1 MKYYLASDD
10 LYIEITASV
19 FNQIQLQADGEYP
32 NENGGMLAGRY
43 SADRHTVYIEKVVVP
58 MEKLTGRTTFMR
70 NTKGLEKVWNQLAK
84 EGLRYVGEWHSHPN
98 GSTQYSGTDLAAMI
112 DIEKEVAIE
121 NPILLIMGVR
131 SSGLSAHTFY
141 CYKNNKLLEYKKMI
155 DLKELFGGLQKQMLA
170 SLNVDREFIGHPGS
184 KGDAT
189 EQRWIEF
196 LRTYLPDRYKVD
208 KAIVI
213 DSTGNVSEQMDVVI
227 YDAIYTPFIFNQD
240 GFMYIPAESVYAVFE
255 VKQDV
260 KGYIVYAAQKVE
272 SVRKLK
278 RTSIEMVAS
287 GRRTPARPLT
297 KIIGG
302 ILTTTSSYSGNET
315 VRNQLKRLKGFQTLD
330 LGCICDMGS
339 FYVDYN
345 ETQPIDIDPTKDVK
359 ENRKYIEQIYESREV
374 KVNGIK
380 FSDKDVSLFTF
391 FLQLVS
397 YLKSIGTVPAIDINA
412 YLKAINAKIDEEV

>member
-1 MKYYLASDD
+1 MKYYLASED
-10 LYIEITASV
+10 LYIELTASV
-19 FNQIQLQADGEYP
+19 FNQIQLQAEGEYP

-43 SADRHTVYIEKVVVP
+43 SADRHKVYMEKVVVP

-121 NPILLIMGVR
+121 NPILLIVGVR

-155 DLKELFGGLQKQMLA
+155 DLKELFCGLQKQMLS
-170 SLNVDREFIGHPGS
+170 SLDVDREFIGHPGS

-213 DSTGNVSEQMDVVI
+213 DSTGNVSKQMDVVI

-260 KGYIVYAAQKVE
+260 KGYIDYAAQRVE

-287 GRRTPARPLT
+287 GRRTPAAPLT

-302 ILTTTSSYSGNET
+302 ILTTTSSYSGQET
-315 VRNQLKRLKGFQTLD
+315 IKKQLRELKGYQTLD
-330 LGCICDMGS
+330 LGCICDSGS
-339 FYVDYN
+339 FYVDYD
-345 ETQPIDIDPTKDVK
+345 EQKPEGLDPMKDIK
-359 ENRKYIEQIYESREV
+359 EKRKYIEQVYASREV
-374 KVNGIK
+374 KEIK
-380 FSDKDVSLFTF
+380 FSDNEVSLFTF

-412 YLKAINAKIDEEV
+412 YLKAIHAKIDEEI

>member
-10 LYIEITASV
+10 LYIEIKASV
-19 FNQIQLQADGEYP
+19 FNQIKLQAEGEYP

-58 MEKLTGRTTFMR
+58 VEKLTGRTTFMCKT
-70 NTKGLEKVWNQLAK
+70 NGLEKVWEQLSQ

-98 GSTQYSGTDLAAMI
+98 GSTQYSGSDLAAMI

-121 NPILLIMGVR
+121 NPILMIVGVR
-131 SSGLSAHTFY
+131 GCRLSALTFY

-155 DLKELFGGLQKQMLA
+155 DLRELFNGLQTQMLA
-170 SLNVDREFIGHPGS
+170 SLNVDRVFIEHPGS

-189 EQRWIEF
+189 EQRWIDF

-213 DSTGNVSEQMDVVI
+213 DSTGNVSEQMDIVI

-260 KGYIVYAAQKVE
+260 KGYIDYAAQKVE
-272 SVRKLK
+272 SVRRLK
-278 RTSIEMVAS
+278 RTSVEMVNS
-287 GRRTPARPLT
+287 GRRTSARPLT

-302 ILTTTSSYSGNET
+302 ILTTTSSYSGTET
-315 VRNQLKRLKGFQTLD
+315 VSKQLKELKGYQTLD
-330 LGCICDMGS
+330 LGCLCDTGS
-339 FYVDYN
+339 FHVDYKETRPDGIDQTKN
-345 ETQPIDIDPTKDVK
+345 EF
-359 ENRKYIEQIYESREV
+359 IEQVYESREV
-374 KVNGIK
+374 NEII
-380 FSDKDVSLFTF
+380 FSDKKVSLFTF

-412 YLKAINAKIDEEV
+412 YLNAIDERIDEGI

>member
-1 MKYYLASDD
+1 MKYYLASDN
-10 LYIEITASV
+10 LYIEIKASV
-19 FNQIQLQADGEYP
+19 FNQIKLQAEGEYP

-58 MEKLTGRTTFMR
+58 VEKLTGRTTFMR
-70 NTKGLEKVWNQLAK
+70 KTNGLEKVWEQLSQ

-98 GSTQYSGTDLAAMI
+98 GSTQYSGSDLAAII

-121 NPILLIMGVR
+121 NPILMIVGVR
-131 SSGLSAHTFY
+131 GCRLSALTFY

-155 DLKELFGGLQKQMLA
+155 DLKELFNGLQTQMLA
-170 SLNVDREFIGHPGS
+170 SLNVDRVFIEHPGS

-189 EQRWIEF
+189 EQRWIDF

-213 DSTGNVSEQMDVVI
+213 DSTGNVSEQMDIVI

-260 KGYIVYAAQKVE
+260 KGYIDYAAQKVE
-272 SVRKLK
+272 SVRRLK
-278 RTSIEMVAS
+278 RTSVEMVNS
-287 GRRTPARPLT
+287 GRRTSARPLT

-302 ILTTTSSYSGNET
+302 ILTTTSSYSGTET
-315 VRNQLKRLKGFQTLD
+315 VSKQLKELKGYQTLD
-330 LGCICDMGS
+330 LGCLCDTGS
-339 FYVDYN
+339 FHVDYKETRPDGIDQTKN
-345 ETQPIDIDPTKDVK
+345 EF
-359 ENRKYIEQIYESREV
+359 IEQVYESREV
-374 KVNGIK
+374 NEII
-380 FSDKDVSLFTF
+380 FSDKKVSLFTF

-412 YLKAINAKIDEEV
+412 YLNAIDERIDEGI

>member
-10 LYIEITASV
+10 LYIEIKASV
-19 FNQIQLQADGEYP
+19 FNQIKLQAEGEYP

-58 MEKLTGRTTFMR
+58 VDKLTGRTTFMR
-70 NTKGLEKVWNQLAK
+70 KTNGLEKVWEQLSQ

-98 GSTQYSGTDLAAMI
+98 GSTQYSGSDLAAMI

-121 NPILLIMGVR
+121 NPILMIVGVR
-131 SSGLSAHTFY
+131 GCRLSALTFY

-155 DLKELFGGLQKQMLA
+155 DLRELFNGLQTQMLA
-170 SLNVDREFIGHPGS
+170 SLNVDRVFIEHPGS

-189 EQRWIEF
+189 EQRWIDF

-213 DSTGNVSEQMDVVI
+213 DSTGNVSEQMDIVI

-260 KGYIVYAAQKVE
+260 KGYIDYAAQKVE
-272 SVRKLK
+272 SVRRLK
-278 RTSIEMVAS
+278 RTSVEMVNS
-287 GRRTPARPLT
+287 GRRTSARPLT

-302 ILTTTSSYSGNET
+302 ILTTTSSYSGTET
-315 VRNQLKRLKGFQTLD
+315 VSKQLKELKGYQTLD
-330 LGCICDMGS
+330 LGCLCDTGS
-339 FYVDYN
+339 FHVDYKETRPDGIDQTKN
-345 ETQPIDIDPTKDVK
+345 EF
-359 ENRKYIEQIYESREV
+359 IEQVYESREV
-374 KVNGIK
+374 NEII
-380 FSDKDVSLFTF
+380 FSDKKVSLFTF

-412 YLKAINAKIDEEV
+412 DLNAIDERIDEGI

>member
-1 MKYYLASDD
+1 MKYYLASDN
-10 LYIEITASV
+10 LYIEIKASV
-19 FNQIQLQADGEYP
+19 FNQIKLQAEGEYP
-32 NENGGMLAGRY
+32 NENGVMRAGRY

-58 MEKLTGRTTFMR
+58 VEKLTGRTTFMR
-70 NTKGLEKVWNQLAK
+70 KTNGLEKVWEQLSQ

-98 GSTQYSGTDLAAMI
+98 GSTQYSGSDLAAII

-121 NPILLIMGVR
+121 NPILMIVGVR
-131 SSGLSAHTFY
+131 GCRLSALTFY

-155 DLKELFGGLQKQMLA
+155 DLRELFNGLQTQMLA
-170 SLNVDREFIGHPGS
+170 SLNVDRVFIEHPGS

-189 EQRWIEF
+189 EQRWIDF

-213 DSTGNVSEQMDVVI
+213 DSTGNVSEQMDIVI

-260 KGYIVYAAQKVE
+260 KGYIDYAAQKLE
-272 SVRKLK
+272 SVRRLK
-278 RTSIEMVAS
+278 RTSVEMVNS
-287 GRRTPARPLT
+287 GRRTSARPLT

-302 ILTTTSSYSGNET
+302 ILTTTSSYSGTET
-315 VRNQLKRLKGFQTLD
+315 VSKQLKELKGYQTLD
-330 LGCICDMGS
+330 LGCLCDTGS
-339 FYVDYN
+339 FHVDYKETRPDGIDQTKN
-345 ETQPIDIDPTKDVK
+345 EF
-359 ENRKYIEQIYESREV
+359 IEQVYESREV
-374 KVNGIK
+374 NEII
-380 FSDKDVSLFTF
+380 FSDKKVSLFTF

-412 YLKAINAKIDEEV
+412 YLNAIDERIDEGI

>member
-10 LYIEITASV
+10 LYIEIKASV
-19 FNQIQLQADGEYP
+19 FNQIKLQAEGEYP

-58 MEKLTGRTTFMR
+58 VEKLTGRTTFMR
-70 NTKGLEKVWNQLAK
+70 KTNGLEKVWEQLSQ

-98 GSTQYSGTDLAAMI
+98 GSTQYSGSDLAAMI

-121 NPILLIMGVR
+121 NPILMIVGVR
-131 SSGLSAHTFY
+131 GCRLSALTFY
-141 CYKNNKLLEYKKMI
+141 CYKNNKLLKYKKMI
-155 DLKELFGGLQKQMLA
+155 DLRELFNGLQTQMLA
-170 SLNVDREFIGHPGS
+170 SLNVDRVFIEHPGS

-189 EQRWIEF
+189 EQRWIDF

-213 DSTGNVSEQMDVVI
+213 DSTGNVSEQMDIVI

-260 KGYIVYAAQKVE
+260 KGYIDYAAQKVE
-272 SVRKLK
+272 SVRRLK
-278 RTSIEMVAS
+278 RTSVEMVNS
-287 GRRTPARPLT
+287 GRRTSARPLT

-302 ILTTTSSYSGNET
+302 ILTTTSSYSSTET
-315 VRNQLKRLKGFQTLD
+315 VSKQLKELKGYQTLD
-330 LGCICDMGS
+330 LGCLCDTGS
-339 FYVDYN
+339 FHVDYKETRPDGIDQTKN
-345 ETQPIDIDPTKDVK
+345 EF
-359 ENRKYIEQIYESREV
+359 IEQVYESREV
-374 KVNGIK
+374 NEII
-380 FSDKDVSLFTF
+380 FSDKKVSLFTF

-412 YLKAINAKIDEEV
+412 YLNAIDERIDEGI

>member
-10 LYIEITASV
+10 LYIEIKASV
-19 FNQIQLQADGEYP
+19 FNQIKLQAEGEYP

-58 MEKLTGRTTFMR
+58 VEKLTGRTTFMR
-70 NTKGLEKVWNQLAK
+70 KTNGLEKVWEQLSQ

-98 GSTQYSGTDLAAMI
+98 GSTQYSGSDLAAMI

-121 NPILLIMGVR
+121 NPILMIVGVR
-131 SSGLSAHTFY
+131 GCRLSALTFY

-155 DLKELFGGLQKQMLA
+155 DLRELFNGLQTQMLA
-170 SLNVDREFIGHPGS
+170 SLNVDRVFIEHPGS

-189 EQRWIEF
+189 EQRWIDF

-213 DSTGNVSEQMDVVI
+213 DSTGNVSEQMDIVI

-260 KGYIVYAAQKVE
+260 KGYIDYAAQKVE
-272 SVRKLK
+272 SVRRLK
-278 RTSIEMVAS
+278 RTSVEMVNS
-287 GRRTPARPLT
+287 GRRTSARPLT

-302 ILTTTSSYSGNET
+302 ILTTTSSYSGTET
-315 VRNQLKRLKGFQTLD
+315 VSKQLKELKGCQTLD
-330 LGCICDMGS
+330 LGCLCDTGS
-339 FYVDYN
+339 FHVDYKETRPDGIDQTKN
-345 ETQPIDIDPTKDVK
+345 EF
-359 ENRKYIEQIYESREV
+359 IEQVYESREV
-374 KVNGIK
+374 NEII
-380 FSDKDVSLFTF
+380 FSDKKVSLFTF

-412 YLKAINAKIDEEV
+412 YLNAIDERIDEGI

>member
-1 MKYYLASDD
+1 MKYHLASED
-10 LYIEITASV
+10 LYIEIIASV
-19 FNQIQLQADGEYP
+19 FYQIRLQAEGEYP

-43 SADRHTVYIEKVVVP
+43 SADRHTVYIEKVVAP
-58 MEKLTGRTTFMR
+58 MEKMTGWTTFMR
-70 NTKGLEKVWNQLAK
+70 NTKGLAKVWNKLAT
-84 EGLRYVGEWHSHPN
+84 EGLRYEGEWHSHPN
-98 GSTQYSGTDLAAMI
+98 GSIQYSGTDLASMV

-121 NPILLIMGVR
+121 NPILLIVGVR

-155 DLKELFGGLQKQMLA
+155 DLRELFCGLQKQMLA
-170 SLNVDREFIGHPGS
+170 SLNVDRELIGHPGS

-196 LRTYLPDRYKVD
+196 LRTYLPNRYKVN

-260 KGYIVYAAQKVE
+260 KGYIDYAAHKVE

-278 RTSIEMVAS
+278 RTSIDMVAS
-287 GRRTPARPLT
+287 GRHTPAARLT

-302 ILTTTSSYSGNET
+302 ILTTTSSYSGHDTVKKQLNE
-315 VRNQLKRLKGFQTLD
+315 LKGYQTLD
-330 LGCICDMGS
+330 MGCFCDAGS
-339 FYVDYN
+339 FYVDYV
-345 ETQPIDIDPTKDVK
+345 EQEPEEIDPMKGIEEKQTFIERVYVS
-359 ENRKYIEQIYESREV
+359 RKVDNIR
-374 KVNGIK
+374 

-391 FLQLVS
+391 FLQLVN
-397 YLKSIGTVPAIDINA
+397 YLKSIGTVPAIDVNA
-412 YLKAINAKIDEEV
+412 YLKTMNVKIDEVL

>member
-10 LYIEITASV
+10 LYIEIKASV
-19 FNQIQLQADGEYP
+19 FNQIKLQAEGEYP

-58 MEKLTGRTTFMR
+58 VDKLTGRTTFMR
-70 NTKGLEKVWNQLAK
+70 KTNGLEKVWEQLSQ

-98 GSTQYSGTDLAAMI
+98 GSTQYSGSDLAAII

-121 NPILLIMGVR
+121 NPILMIVGVR
-131 SSGLSAHTFY
+131 GCRLSALTFY

-155 DLKELFGGLQKQMLA
+155 DLTELFNGLHTQMLA
-170 SLNVDREFIGHPGS
+170 SLNVDRVFIEHPGS

-189 EQRWIEF
+189 EQRWIDF

-213 DSTGNVSEQMDVVI
+213 DSTGNVSEQMDIVI

-260 KGYIVYAAQKVE
+260 KGYIDYAAQKVE
-272 SVRKLK
+272 SVRRLK
-278 RTSIEMVAS
+278 RTSVEMVNS
-287 GRRTPARPLT
+287 GRRTSARPLT

-302 ILTTTSSYSGNET
+302 ILTTTSSYSGTET
-315 VRNQLKRLKGFQTLD
+315 VSKQLKELKGYQTLD
-330 LGCICDMGS
+330 LGCLCDTGS
-339 FYVDYN
+339 FHVDYKETRPDGIDQTKN
-345 ETQPIDIDPTKDVK
+345 EF
-359 ENRKYIEQIYESREV
+359 IEQVYESREV
-374 KVNGIK
+374 NEII
-380 FSDKDVSLFTF
+380 FSDKKVSLFTF

-412 YLKAINAKIDEEV
+412 YLNAIDERIDEGI

>member
-10 LYIEITASV
+10 LYIEIKASV
-19 FNQIQLQADGEYP
+19 LNQIKLQAEGEYP

-58 MEKLTGRTTFMR
+58 VEKLTGRTTFMR
-70 NTKGLEKVWNQLAK
+70 KTNGLEKVWEQLSQ

-98 GSTQYSGTDLAAMI
+98 GSTQYSGSDLAAMI

-121 NPILLIMGVR
+121 NPILMIVGVR
-131 SSGLSAHTFY
+131 GCRLSALTFY

-155 DLKELFGGLQKQMLA
+155 DLRELFNGLQTQMLA
-170 SLNVDREFIGHPGS
+170 SLNVDRVFIEHPGS

-189 EQRWIEF
+189 EQRWIDF

-213 DSTGNVSEQMDVVI
+213 DSTGNVSEQMDIVI

-260 KGYIVYAAQKVE
+260 KGYIDYAAQKVE
-272 SVRKLK
+272 SVRRLK
-278 RTSIEMVAS
+278 RTSVEMVNS
-287 GRRTPARPLT
+287 GRRTSARPLT

-302 ILTTTSSYSGNET
+302 ILTTTSSYSGTET
-315 VRNQLKRLKGFQTLD
+315 VSKQLKELKGYQTLD
-330 LGCICDMGS
+330 LGCLCDTGS
-339 FYVDYN
+339 FHVDYKETRPDGIDQTKN
-345 ETQPIDIDPTKDVK
+345 EF
-359 ENRKYIEQIYESREV
+359 IEQVYESREV
-374 KVNGIK
+374 NEII
-380 FSDKDVSLFTF
+380 FSDKKVSLFTF

-412 YLKAINAKIDEEV
+412 YLNAIDERIDEGI

>member
-1 MKYYLASDD
+1 MKYYLASDN
-10 LYIEITASV
+10 LYIEIKASV
-19 FNQIQLQADGEYP
+19 FNQIKLQAEGEYP

-58 MEKLTGRTTFMR
+58 VEKLTGRTTFMR
-70 NTKGLEKVWNQLAK
+70 KTNGLEKVWEQLSQ

-98 GSTQYSGTDLAAMI
+98 GSTQYSGSDLAAMI

-121 NPILLIMGVR
+121 NPILMIVGVR
-131 SSGLSAHTFY
+131 GCRLSALTFY

-155 DLKELFGGLQKQMLA
+155 DLRELFNGLQTQMLA
-170 SLNVDREFIGHPGS
+170 SLNVDRVFIEHPGS

-189 EQRWIEF
+189 EQRWIDF

-213 DSTGNVSEQMDVVI
+213 DSTGNVSEQMDIVI

-260 KGYIVYAAQKVE
+260 KGYIDYAAQKLE
-272 SVRKLK
+272 SVRRLK
-278 RTSIEMVAS
+278 RTSVEMVNS
-287 GRRTPARPLT
+287 GRRTAARPLT

-302 ILTTTSSYSGNET
+302 ILTTTSSYSGTET
-315 VRNQLKRLKGFQTLD
+315 VSKQLKELKGYQTLD
-330 LGCICDMGS
+330 LGCLCDTGS
-339 FYVDYN
+339 FHVDYKETRPDGIDQTKN
-345 ETQPIDIDPTKDVK
+345 EF
-359 ENRKYIEQIYESREV
+359 IEQVYESREV
-374 KVNGIK
+374 NEII
-380 FSDKDVSLFTF
+380 FSDKKVSLFTF

-412 YLKAINAKIDEEV
+412 YLNAIDERIDEGI

>member
-10 LYIEITASV
+10 LYIEIKTSV
-19 FNQIQLQADGEYP
+19 FNQIKLQAEGEYP

-58 MEKLTGRTTFMR
+58 VEKLTGRTTFMR
-70 NTKGLEKVWNQLAK
+70 KTNGLEKVWEQLSQ

-98 GSTQYSGTDLAAMI
+98 GSTQYSGSDLAAMI

-121 NPILLIMGVR
+121 NPILMIVGVR
-131 SSGLSAHTFY
+131 GCRLSALTFY
-141 CYKNNKLLEYKKMI
+141 CYKNNRLLEYKKMI
-155 DLKELFGGLQKQMLA
+155 DLRELFNGLQTQMLA
-170 SLNVDREFIGHPGS
+170 SLNVDRVFIEHPGS

-189 EQRWIEF
+189 EQRWIDF

-213 DSTGNVSEQMDVVI
+213 DSTGNVSEQMDIVI

-260 KGYIVYAAQKVE
+260 KGYIDYAAQKVE
-272 SVRKLK
+272 SVRRLK
-278 RTSIEMVAS
+278 RTSVEMVNS
-287 GRRTPARPLT
+287 GRRTSARPLT

-302 ILTTTSSYSGNET
+302 ILTTTSSYSGTET
-315 VRNQLKRLKGFQTLD
+315 VSKQLKELKGYQTLD
-330 LGCICDMGS
+330 LGCLCDTGS
-339 FYVDYN
+339 FHVDYKETRPDGIDQTKN
-345 ETQPIDIDPTKDVK
+345 EF
-359 ENRKYIEQIYESREV
+359 IEQVYESREV
-374 KVNGIK
+374 NEII
-380 FSDKDVSLFTF
+380 FSDKKVSLFTF

-412 YLKAINAKIDEEV
+412 YLNAIDERIDEGI

>member
-1 MKYYLASDD
+1 MRYYLASDD
-10 LYIEITASV
+10 LYIEIQASV
-19 FNQIQLQADGEYP
+19 FNQIQLQAEGEYP

-43 SADRHTVYIEKVVVP
+43 SVDRHTVYIEKAVVP
-58 MEKLTGRTTFMR
+58 VEKLTGRTTFKR
-70 NTKGLEKVWNQLAK
+70 SANGLKKVWEQLAK
-84 EGLRYVGEWHSHPN
+84 DGLRYVGEWHSHPN
-98 GSTQYSGTDLAAMI
+98 GTSQYSSTDLAAMV

-121 NPILLIMGVR
+121 NPLLLIVGVR
-131 SSGLSAHTFY
+131 SDGLRTHTFY
-141 CYKNNKLLEYKKMI
+141 CYRNNKLLEYKKMI
-155 DLKELFGGLQKQMLA
+155 DLRELFHGLQEQMQV
-170 SLNVDREFIGHPGS
+170 SLNINRKYIEHPGS

-189 EQRWIEF
+189 EQHWIVF

-227 YDAIYTPFIFNQD
+227 YDAIYTPFIFKQD
-240 GFMYIPAESVYAVFE
+240 GFIYIPAESVYAVFE

-260 KGYIVYAAQKVE
+260 KGNIEYAAKKIE

-287 GRRTPARPLT
+287 GKTMDARPLT

-302 ILTTTSSYSGNET
+302 ILTTTSTYSKNDT
-315 VRNQLKRLKGFQTLD
+315 IIDQLQKLEGLQTLD
-330 LGCICDMGS
+330 MGCLCDTGS

-345 ETQPIDIDPTKDVK
+345 ETIPKGIEPTNNIED
-359 ENRKYIEQIYESREV
+359 NRKYIELVYKSRTV
-374 KVNGIK
+374 KEIE
-380 FSDKDVSLFTF
+380 FSDKDVSIFTF

-397 YLKSIGTVPAIDINA
+397 YLKSIGTVAAIDINA
-412 YLKAINAKIDEEV
+412 YLKAINAKIDEDI

>member
-1 MKYYLASDD
+1 MKYYLASED
-10 LYIEITASV
+10 LYIEIIASV
-19 FNQIQLQADGEYP
+19 FNQIRLQAEGEYP

-84 EGLRYVGEWHSHPN
+84 DGLRYVGEWHSHPN

-121 NPILLIMGVR
+121 NPILLIVGVR

-155 DLKELFGGLQKQMLA
+155 DLKELFCGLQKQMLV

-184 KGDAT
+184 KGDAS

-240 GFMYIPAESVYAVFE
+240 GFMYIPAESVDAVFE

-260 KGYIVYAAQKVE
+260 KGYIDYAAQKVE

-278 RTSIEMVAS
+278 RTSIGMIAS
-287 GRRTPARPLT
+287 GRPTAARHLT

-302 ILTTTSSYSGNET
+302 ILTTTSSYRGNDT
-315 VRNQLKRLKGFQTLD
+315 VRNQLKKLKGYQSLD
-330 LGCICDMGS
+330 LGCFCDTGS
-339 FYVDYN
+339 FYVDYGEKTPDGIN
-345 ETQPIDIDPTKDVK
+345 PTENVK
-359 ENRKYIEQIYESREV
+359 ENRKYIEKVYTSRVV
-374 KVNGIK
+374 KEIK

-397 YLKSIGTVPAIDINA
+397 YLKSIGTVPAIDVNA
-412 YLKAINAKIDEEV
+412 YLKSINAKIDEDI

>member
-10 LYIEITASV
+10 LYIEIKASV
-19 FNQIQLQADGEYP
+19 FNQIKLQAEGEYP

-58 MEKLTGRTTFMR
+58 VEKLTGRTTFMR
-70 NTKGLEKVWNQLAK
+70 KTNGLEKVWEQLSQ

-98 GSTQYSGTDLAAMI
+98 GSTQYSGSDLAAMI

-121 NPILLIMGVR
+121 NPILMIVGVR
-131 SSGLSAHTFY
+131 GCRLSALTFY

-155 DLKELFGGLQKQMLA
+155 DLRELFNGLQTQMLA
-170 SLNVDREFIGHPGS
+170 SLNVDRVFIEHPGS

-189 EQRWIEF
+189 EQRWIDF

-213 DSTGNVSEQMDVVI
+213 DSTGNVSEQMDIVI

-260 KGYIVYAAQKVE
+260 KGYIDYAAQKVE
-272 SVRKLK
+272 SVRRLK
-278 RTSIEMVAS
+278 RTSVEMVNS
-287 GRRTPARPLT
+287 GRRTSARPLT

-302 ILTTTSSYSGNET
+302 ILTTTSSYTGTET
-315 VRNQLKRLKGFQTLD
+315 VSKQLKELKGYQTLD
-330 LGCICDMGS
+330 LGCLCDTGS
-339 FYVDYN
+339 FHVDYKETRPDGIDQTKN
-345 ETQPIDIDPTKDVK
+345 EF
-359 ENRKYIEQIYESREV
+359 IEQVYESREV
-374 KVNGIK
+374 NEII
-380 FSDKDVSLFTF
+380 FSDKKVSLFTF

-412 YLKAINAKIDEEV
+412 YLNAIDERIDEGI

>member
-10 LYIEITASV
+10 LYIEIKASV
-19 FNQIQLQADGEYP
+19 FNQIKLQAEGEYP

-58 MEKLTGRTTFMR
+58 VEKLIGRTTFMR
-70 NTKGLEKVWNQLAK
+70 KTNGLEKVWEQLSQ

-98 GSTQYSGTDLAAMI
+98 GSTQYSGSDLAAMI

-121 NPILLIMGVR
+121 NPILMIVGVR
-131 SSGLSAHTFY
+131 GCRLSALTFY

-155 DLKELFGGLQKQMLA
+155 DLRELFNGLQTQMLA
-170 SLNVDREFIGHPGS
+170 SLNVDRVFIEHPGS

-189 EQRWIEF
+189 EQRWIDF

-213 DSTGNVSEQMDVVI
+213 DSTGNVSEQMDIVI

-260 KGYIVYAAQKVE
+260 KGYIDYAAQKVE
-272 SVRKLK
+272 SVRRLK
-278 RTSIEMVAS
+278 RTSVEMVNS
-287 GRRTPARPLT
+287 GRRTSARPLT

-302 ILTTTSSYSGNET
+302 ILTTTSSYSGTET
-315 VRNQLKRLKGFQTLD
+315 VSKQLKELKGYQTLD
-330 LGCICDMGS
+330 LGCLCDTGS
-339 FYVDYN
+339 FHVDYKETRPDGIDQTKN
-345 ETQPIDIDPTKDVK
+345 EF
-359 ENRKYIEQIYESREV
+359 IEQVYESREV
-374 KVNGIK
+374 NEII
-380 FSDKDVSLFTF
+380 FSDKKVSLFTF

-412 YLKAINAKIDEEV
+412 YLNAIDERIDEGI

>member
-10 LYIEITASV
+10 LYIDIQASV
-19 FNQIQLQADGEYP
+19 FNQIQLQAEGEYP

-43 SADRHTVYIEKVVVP
+43 STDRHTVYIEKVIVP
-58 MEKLTGRTTFMR
+58 MEKTTSRTTFIR
-70 NTKGLEKVWNQLAK
+70 NTKGMEKAWEQLVND
-84 EGLRYVGEWHSHPN
+84 GLRYVGEWHSHPN
-98 GSTQYSGTDLAAMI
+98 CSTQYSSTDLSAMV
-112 DIEKEVAIE
+112 DIEKEVSIE
-121 NPILLIMGVR
+121 NPLLLIVSVKYYGI
-131 SSGLSAHTFY
+131 SDHTFY
-141 CYKNNKLLEYKKMI
+141 CYKDNKLLKYKKMV
-155 DLKELFGGLQKQMLA
+155 DLRELFHGLQEQMLA
-170 SLNVDREFIGHPGS
+170 SLCVNREFIKHAPS

-196 LRTYLPDRYKVD
+196 LRTYLPDRYRVD

-213 DSTGNVSEQMDVVI
+213 DSTGNVSDQMDVVI
-227 YDAIYTPFIFNQD
+227 YDAIYTPFIFKQD

-260 KGYIVYAAQKVE
+260 EGNIEYAARKIE

-278 RTSIEMVAS
+278 RTSIDMVAS
-287 GRRTPARPLT
+287 GTIKPARPLT

-302 ILTTTSSYSGNET
+302 ILTTTSSYKNNKTIEE
-315 VRNQLKRLKGFQTLD
+315 RLMTLEGLQTLD
-330 LGCICDMGS
+330 LGCLCDTGS

-345 ETQPIDIDPTKDVK
+345 ETEPEDIHPTKDIND
-359 ENRKYIEQIYESREV
+359 NRKYIELVYESRKV
-374 KVNGIK
+374 KEIK
-380 FSDKDVSLFTF
+380 FSDKDVSIFTF

-412 YLKAINAKIDEEV
+412 YLKAINAKIDEDI

>member
-10 LYIEITASV
+10 LYIEIKASV
-19 FNQIQLQADGEYP
+19 FNQIKLQAEGEYP

-58 MEKLTGRTTFMR
+58 VEKLTGRTTFMR
-70 NTKGLEKVWNQLAK
+70 KTNGLEKVWEQLSQ

-98 GSTQYSGTDLAAMI
+98 GSTQYSGSDLAAMI

-121 NPILLIMGVR
+121 NPILMIVGVR
-131 SSGLSAHTFY
+131 GCRLSALTFY

-155 DLKELFGGLQKQMLA
+155 DLRELFNGLQTQMLA
-170 SLNVDREFIGHPGS
+170 SLNVDRVFIEHPGS

-189 EQRWIEF
+189 EQRWIDF

-213 DSTGNVSEQMDVVI
+213 DSTGNVSEQMDIVI

-260 KGYIVYAAQKVE
+260 KGYIDYAAQKVE
-272 SVRKLK
+272 SVRRLK
-278 RTSIEMVAS
+278 RTSVEMVNS
-287 GRRTPARPLT
+287 GRRTSARPLT

-302 ILTTTSSYSGNET
+302 ILTTTSSYSGTET
-315 VRNQLKRLKGFQTLD
+315 VSKQLKELKGYQTLD
-330 LGCICDMGS
+330 LGCLCDTGS
-339 FYVDYN
+339 FHVDYKETRPDGIDQTKN
-345 ETQPIDIDPTKDVK
+345 EF
-359 ENRKYIEQIYESREV
+359 IEQVYESREV
-374 KVNGIK
+374 NEII
-380 FSDKDVSLFTF
+380 FSDKKVSLFTF

-412 YLKAINAKIDEEV
+412 YLNAIDERIDEGI

>member
-1 MKYYLASDD
+1 MKYYLKSND
-10 LYIEITASV
+10 LYIEIKASL
-19 FNQIQLQADGEYP
+19 FNQIKLQAEGEYP

-58 MEKLTGRTTFMR
+58 VEKLTGRTSFIR
-70 NTKGLEKVWNQLAK
+70 NTKGLEKVWKQLVK

-98 GSTQYSGTDLAAMI
+98 GSTQYSSTDLTAMI

-121 NPILLIMGVR
+121 NPILLIVGVR
-131 SSGLSAHTFY
+131 NDGLSAHTFY

-155 DLKELFGGLQKQMLA
+155 DLRELFNGLQKQMLS
-170 SLNVDREFIGHPGS
+170 SLNVNREFIGHPGS

-189 EQRWIEF
+189 EQHWIEF

-227 YDAIYTPFIFNQD
+227 YDAIYTPFIFKQD

-260 KGYIVYAAQKVE
+260 KGYIDYAAQKVE

-287 GRRTPARPLT
+287 GTRIPARPLT
-297 KIIGG
+297 KIVGG
-302 ILTTTSSYSGNET
+302 ILTTTSSYSGHDT
-315 VRNQLKRLKGFQTLD
+315 VKKQLKDLKGYQTLD
-330 LGCICDMGS
+330 IGCLCDAGS
-339 FYVDYN
+339 FYVDYEEKIPGGIN
-345 ETQPIDIDPTKDVK
+345 PTESIKN
-359 ENRKYIEQIYESREV
+359 NRKFIEQVYASREV
-374 KVNGIK
+374 RKIK

-397 YLKSIGTVPAIDINA
+397 YLKSIGTVPAIDINE
-412 YLKAINAKIDEEV
+412 YLKAIDEKIDEEI

>member
-1 MKYYLASDD
+1 MKYYLVNDD
-10 LYIEITASV
+10 LYIEINTSV
-19 FNQIQLQADGEYP
+19 FNQIKLQAEGEYP

-58 MEKLTGRTTFMR
+58 VEKKTGRTSFIR
-70 NTKGLEKVWNQLAK
+70 NANGLEKVWEQLSQ

-98 GSTQYSGTDLAAMI
+98 GSTQYSGSDLAAMI

-121 NPILLIMGVR
+121 NPILMIVGVR
-131 SSGLSAHTFY
+131 GCRLSALTFY

-155 DLKELFGGLQKQMLA
+155 DLRELFNGLQTQMLA
-170 SLNVDREFIGHPGS
+170 SLNVDRVFIEHPGS

-189 EQRWIEF
+189 EQRWIDF

-213 DSTGNVSEQMDVVI
+213 DSTGNVSEQMDIVI

-260 KGYIVYAAQKVE
+260 KGYIDYAAQKVG
-272 SVRKLK
+272 SVRRLK
-278 RTSIEMVAS
+278 RTSVEMVNS
-287 GRRTPARPLT
+287 GRRTSARPLT

-302 ILTTTSSYSGNET
+302 ILTTTSSYSGTET
-315 VRNQLKRLKGFQTLD
+315 VSKQLKELKGYQTLD
-330 LGCICDMGS
+330 LGCLCDTGS
-339 FYVDYN
+339 FHVDYKETRPDGIDQTKN
-345 ETQPIDIDPTKDVK
+345 EF
-359 ENRKYIEQIYESREV
+359 IEQVYESREV
-374 KVNGIK
+374 NEII
-380 FSDKDVSLFTF
+380 FSDKKVSLFTF

-412 YLKAINAKIDEEV
+412 YLNAINEKIDEDI